1 MKTQTDINQEF
12 LEQVASLM
20 PVAKGCLTKNRC
32 GHMFMHR
39 HAGKYNC
46 MYIRP
51 EFVPA
56 MQTAIAN
63 GRKLQALIIENG
75 IKLVNL
81 YREDPPMSKLGR
93 PKKIIDVQPEPKHK
107 PGRPKKIKYEF

>member
-1 MKTQTDINQEF
+1 MKTQTDLNQEF

-20 PVAKGCLTKNRC
+20 PVAKGCLSRNKN
-32 GHMFMHR
+32 GFVFFHR
-39 HAGKYNC
+39 RAGKYNC

-56 MQTAIAN
+56 MKTAIDN
-63 GRKLQALIIENG
+63 GRKLQALIIEQG

-81 YREDPPMSKLGR
+81 YREDPPLGKPGR
-93 PKKIIDVQPEPKHK
+93 PKKIIDVQPEPKRK
-107 PGRPKKIKYEF
+107 PGRPKKIKHEF